1 MVLLAA
7 WCAMRFGE
15 LTELRRKDIDLVNGV
30 VRIRRAWCGC
40 DGEFIVGTPKTD
52 AGTRDVAI
60 PPHLMP
66 IVREHLADHVEPGR
80 DGLLFPAKQGEHMAP
95 VDPVQGLLPGPRGRR
110 TAATSACTTSATPA
124 PSLPRRPAPPWPS

>member
-1 MVLLAA
+1 MTEAMPPRYRLMLLLAA

-30 VRIRRAWCGC
+30 VRIRRAVVRVR
-40 DGEFIVGTPKTD
+40 GEFIVGTPKTD

-66 IVREHLADHVEPGR
+66 TVRQHLADT
-80 DGLLFPAKQGEHMAP
+80 
-95 VDPVQGLLPGPRGRR
+95 RR
-110 TAATSACTTSATPA
+110 AG
-124 PSLPRRPAPPWPS
+124 